1 MLPYTSLQASPEL
14 GGAGTQKML
23 ETFKATIGRFS
34 EPLAIKSW
42 RDDLQHKPGPKCGTV
57 K

>member
-1 MLPYTSLQASPEL
+1 VLPYTSLQASPEL